1 MLHVEAQEA
10 VLRKQSAVC
19 DQAES
24 PCDSEE
30 CLVEKEE
37 SLVESLMALLIWG
50 NPVCL
55 RWRRYQIDSSG
66 DAFSPVN

>member
-19 DQAES
+19 DHAES
-24 PCDSEE
+24 PCDSD
-30 CLVEKEE
+30 EKEE
-37 SLVESLMALLIWG
+37 SLVESHMALLIWG

-66 DAFSPVN
+66 DAVSPVN